1 MSTDKRGEYY
11 LRRPLVW
18 TGALILMGEIMA
30 VSFISKWEVFIS
42 AAALSLII
50 VIICNRY
57 SEQRKKCSYLLHFL
71 FLVLGLT
78 IGIAYRYR
86 DSTVNTDDS
95 NPRIADLKAEI
106 ISINEKEKTISMT
119 VKDVKRG
126 RKFLIVLSRDGED
139 ETDSE
144 SGEISYTEGDI
155 VLISGDTEELQTAS
169 NPGGYSEKDYYTG
182 KGVCCRLRTE
192 NIQKTGKKNYARYV
206 LFLIR
211 CRMKEGIYRNMSPK
225 SAGIVSAMILGER
238 GGIDDEIK
246 KLYQENG
253 IIHIL
258 AISSLHVMLIGAF
271 IRKMLRSTG
280 IPNTAAVLISMS
292 ILLMYGTMTGFAA
305 STMRA
310 VIMLIISMWGEKFRR
325 TDDMATSL
333 VIALI
338 IMSLFTP
345 YITLSAGCIMSVAAA
360 FGVMVGS
367 HMYKVLF
374 GRERFLRVPLKYR
387 KYVKG
392 AVVSFVMSFSINVTM
407 LPIVIY
413 YYYEVP
419 LYGMLLNLIVVPLL
433 TVVVAAG
440 FVAGILGGF
449 MPGSISDM
457 LGYFDPG
464 RVAGYLA
471 EGVLKL
477 YEMLCRLII
486 RFPFSR
492 IICGHTTIGF
502 VWIYYMILVILI
514 YAFTVYFE
522 GHSMKAKWIDRQKNN
537 KLASMILSGPAR
549 LYQSGAAGR
558 ISRRIRRGMKRNQQ
572 LKYSIEITT
581 KEKLGRLLIYIAAG
595 VVLYILFIAETS
607 VCNMNDNGAVFLD
620 VGQGNGFII
629 HGGTSG
635 NYIYDAGSSSQE
647 KVGEYALVPALKYYG
662 ISRIDICFITHSDL
676 DHISGIAELIRN
688 RELYGIEISEVVLPL
703 GTEIDEPLSEI
714 RSNFGKDYMYL
725 NAGDRVSFGDITF
738 DIIYPGGV
746 SSDSVYSDSVY
757 SDSVYSDS
765 VYSDSGPSKIAD
777 GASSGNDY
785 SLVSLMTYKD
795 VQILYT
801 GDISS
806 EAERLII
813 EDGYISSLLDR
824 NKKLV
829 IACPHHGSKYSSSDE
844 FLDFVS
850 PDIAIISCGRH
861 NMYGHPAPETLDR
874 LEERGIRI
882 YRTDLEGA
890 VIINY

>member
-30 VSFISKWEVFIS
+30 VSFLSKWEVFIS

-71 FLVLGLT
+71 FLVLGLML
-78 IGIAYRYR
+78 GIAYRYR

-119 VKDVKRG
+119 VKDVKHG
-126 RKFLIVLSRDGED
+126 RRYLIVLSKEGEA
-139 ETDSE
+139 EADSE
-144 SGEISYTEGDI
+144 SERIPYTEGDI
-155 VLISGDTEELQTAS
+155 VLISGDIEELKTAS

-310 VIMLIISMWGEKFRR
+310 VIMLIISMWGERFRR

-407 LPIVIY
+407 LPIIIY

-449 MPGSISDM
+449 MPGSISDT
-457 LGYFDPG
+457 LGYFDLG
-464 RVAGYLA
+464 RAAGYLA
-471 EGVLKL
+471 ESVLKL
-477 YEMLCRLII
+477 YELLCRGMIKLPFNRLI
-486 RFPFSR
+486 P
-492 IICGHTTIGF
+492 GHTTIGWI
-502 VWIYYMILVILI
+502 WIYYVMLVILI
-514 YAFTVYFE
+514 YAFTVYYE
-522 GHSMKAKWIDRQKNN
+522 GLSAKVKWTGRLKNN
-537 KLASMILSGPAR
+537 KPAR
-549 LYQSGAAGR
+549 LIQPGAVRKFQSGPIR
-558 ISRRIRRGMKRNQQ
+558 RFSRRIKRGMKRNQQ

-581 KEKLGRLLIYIAAG
+581 KEKFGRLIKYVAAGAMLYIIFIAA
-595 VVLYILFIAETS
+595 TS
-607 VCNMNDNGAVFLD
+607 VRNMNDKGAVFLD

-662 ISRIDICFITHSDL
+662 ISRIDICFITHSDK
-676 DHISGIAELIRN
+676 DHISGIEELIRN
-688 RELYGIEISEVVLPL
+688 RELYGIEISEVALPL

-738 DIIYPGGV
+738 DVIYPGG
-746 SSDSVYSDSVY
+746 
-757 SDSVYSDS
+757 
-765 VYSDSGPSKIAD
+765 SGYDDNHAD
-777 GASSGNDY
+777 ILKNQLDEDHNSGNDY
-785 SLVSLMTYKD
+785 SLVSIMTYKD

-806 EAERLII
+806 EAERLIL